1 MYGIVLILVL
11 IVMGGAIAYIGDK
24 LGTKI
29 GKKRISVLGLRPK
42 HTSIL
47 MTIITGTLIALVTLA
62 SMAAISKDVRVA
74 LFGMEKLRAQL
85 GNLNNEVA
93 SKNQEIQ
100 QALTQILEK
109 NKNLAQLDATI
120 KTNQAQMQAL
130 QQEKEQAQQDM
141 QAAKAITVEV
151 QQQYQQ
157 AQTSLQETLTT
168 KKQLETDIVHLSSIA
183 ERLQQGLISVRE
195 GQIIFRAGELVA
207 SGRLTAGKN
216 MEESAKELD
225 TLMKTTNALLI
236 DKLGIENKQL
246 QVVFIEQNEVKN
258 TLYKMSQL
266 SGKVFVRLLASSN
279 LVYGD
284 PIIVR
289 PQILPNELIYKRQEV
304 ILTKQLDL
312 QDKDVQV
319 ALIELLQEINAK
331 AINNGVIADP
341 LNGTVGNL
349 SIGEM
354 LELTKNLQKYQNG
367 LVNVIVRAKRDIYT
381 SDLLSI
387 DIEFEKI

>member
-29 GKKRISVLGLRPK
+29 GKKRISVFGLRPK

-367 LVNVIVRAKRDIYT
+367 MVNVIVRAKRDIYT

>member
-29 GKKRISVLGLRPK
+29 GKKRISVFGLRPK

-289 PQILPNELIYKRQEV
+289 PQILPNELIYKRQEI
-304 ILTKQLDL
+304 ILSKQLDL

>member
-29 GKKRISVLGLRPK
+29 GKKRISVFGLRPK

-109 NKNLAQLDATI
+109 NKNLDQLDATI

-266 SGKVFVRLLASSN
+266 SGKVFIRLLASSN

-289 PQILPNELIYKRQEV
+289 PQILPNELIYKRQEI

>member
-29 GKKRISVLGLRPK
+29 GKKRISVFGLRPK

-289 PQILPNELIYKRQEV
+289 PQILPNELIYKRQEI

>member
-29 GKKRISVLGLRPK
+29 GKKRISVFGLRPK

-109 NKNLAQLDATI
+109 NKNLDQLDATI

-289 PQILPNELIYKRQEV
+289 PQILPNELIYKRQEI

>member
-29 GKKRISVLGLRPK
+29 GKKRISVFGLRPK

-141 QAAKAITVEV
+141 QAAKAITAEV

-289 PQILPNELIYKRQEV
+289 PQILPNELIYKRQEI

-367 LVNVIVRAKRDIYT
+367 MVNVIVRAKRDIYT

>member
-367 LVNVIVRAKRDIYT
+367 LVNVIVCAKRDIYT

>member
-29 GKKRISVLGLRPK
+29 GKKRISVFGLRPK

-130 QQEKEQAQQDM
+130 QQ
-141 QAAKAITVEV
+141 
-151 QQQYQQ
+151 
-157 AQTSLQETLTT
+157 
-168 KKQLETDIVHLSSIA
+168 
-183 ERLQQGLISVRE
+183 
-195 GQIIFRAGELVA
+195 
-207 SGRLTAGKN
+207 
-216 MEESAKELD
+216 
-225 TLMKTTNALLI
+225 
-236 DKLGIENKQL
+236 
-246 QVVFIEQNEVKN
+246 
-258 TLYKMSQL
+258 
-266 SGKVFVRLLASSN
+266 
-279 LVYGD
+279 
-284 PIIVR
+284 
-289 PQILPNELIYKRQEV
+289 
-304 ILTKQLDL
+304 
-312 QDKDVQV
+312 
-319 ALIELLQEINAK
+319 
-331 AINNGVIADP
+331 
-341 LNGTVGNL
+341 
-349 SIGEM
+349 
-354 LELTKNLQKYQNG
+354 
-367 LVNVIVRAKRDIYT
+367 
-381 SDLLSI
+381 
-387 DIEFEKI
+387 

>member
-1 MYGIVLILVL
+1 M
-11 IVMGGAIAYIGDK
+11 
-24 LGTKI
+24 
-29 GKKRISVLGLRPK
+29 
-42 HTSIL
+42 
-47 MTIITGTLIALVTLA
+47 
-62 SMAAISKDVRVA
+62 
-74 LFGMEKLRAQL
+74 
-85 GNLNNEVA
+85 
-93 SKNQEIQ
+93 
-100 QALTQILEK
+100 
-109 NKNLAQLDATI
+109 
-120 KTNQAQMQAL
+120 
-130 QQEKEQAQQDM
+130 
-141 QAAKAITVEV
+141 
-151 QQQYQQ
+151 
-157 AQTSLQETLTT
+157 
-168 KKQLETDIVHLSSIA
+168 
-183 ERLQQGLISVRE
+183 
-195 GQIIFRAGELVA
+195 
-207 SGRLTAGKN
+207 
-216 MEESAKELD
+216 
-225 TLMKTTNALLI
+225 
-236 DKLGIENKQL
+236 

-266 SGKVFVRLLASSN
+266 SGKVFIRLLASSN

-289 PQILPNELIYKRQEV
+289 PQILPNELIYKRQEI

>member
-1 MYGIVLILVL
+1 MYGIVLIVVL
-11 IVMGGAIAYIGDK
+11 IIMGGAIAYIGDK

-29 GKKRISVLGLRPK
+29 GKKRISVFGLRPK

-47 MTIITGTLIALVTLA
+47 MTIITGTLIALLTLA

-85 GNLNNEVA
+85 GSLNNEVT

-100 QALTQILEK
+100 QALGQILEK
-109 NKNLAQLDATI
+109 NKSLEKLDSRI
-120 KTNQAQMQAL
+120 KNYQAQMQSLKKEREQVKQEL
-130 QQEKEQAQQDM
+130 QV
-141 QAAKAITVEV
+141 AKATTAEV

-157 AQTSLQETLTT
+157 AQANLQETLNT
-168 KKQLETDIVHLSSIA
+168 KQKLETDIVRLSSIA

-195 GQIIFRAGELVA
+195 GQIIFRAGEVVA
-207 SGRLTAGKN
+207 SGRLPAGKSID
-216 MEESAKELD
+216 EGAKDLD
-225 TLMKTTNALLI
+225 TLMQTTNNLLI
-236 DKLGIENKQL
+236 EKLGIENKQM

-266 SGKVFVRLLASSN
+266 SGKVFIRLLASSN

-289 PQILPNELIYKRQEV
+289 PQILPNELIYKRQEI
-304 ILTKQLDL
+304 ILSKQLDL

>member
-29 GKKRISVLGLRPK
+29 GKKRISVFGLRPK

-85 GNLNNEVA
+85 GNLNSEVA

-120 KTNQAQMQAL
+120 KTNQAQMQSL
-130 QQEKEQAQQDM
+130 QQEKEQAQQEM

>member
-1 MYGIVLILVL
+1 M
-11 IVMGGAIAYIGDK
+11 
-24 LGTKI
+24 
-29 GKKRISVLGLRPK
+29 
-42 HTSIL
+42 
-47 MTIITGTLIALVTLA
+47 
-62 SMAAISKDVRVA
+62 
-74 LFGMEKLRAQL
+74 
-85 GNLNNEVA
+85 
-93 SKNQEIQ
+93 
-100 QALTQILEK
+100 
-109 NKNLAQLDATI
+109 AQLDATI
-120 KTNQAQMQAL
+120 KTNQAQMQSL

>member
-29 GKKRISVLGLRPK
+29 GKKRISVFGLRPK

-85 GNLNNEVA
+85 GNLNSEVA

-289 PQILPNELIYKRQEV
+289 PQILPNELIYKRQEI

>member
-29 GKKRISVLGLRPK
+29 GKKRISVFGLRPK

-109 NKNLAQLDATI
+109 NKKLAQLDATI

-266 SGKVFVRLLASSN
+266 SGKVIVRLLASSN
-279 LVYGD
+279 LVNGD

-354 LELTKNLQKYQNG
+354 LELTKNLQKYKNG

>member
-29 GKKRISVLGLRPK
+29 GKKRISVFGLRPK

-141 QAAKAITVEV
+141 QAAKAITAEV

>member
-47 MTIITGTLIALVTLA
+47 MTIITGTLIALITLA

>member
-29 GKKRISVLGLRPK
+29 GKKRISVFGLRPK

>member
-29 GKKRISVLGLRPK
+29 GKKRISVFGLRPK

-266 SGKVFVRLLASSN
+266 SGKVFIRLLASSN

>member
-29 GKKRISVLGLRPK
+29 GKKRISVFGLRPK

-47 MTIITGTLIALVTLA
+47 MTIITGTLIALITLA